1 MKVRKLHV
9 AGWLLLTIIIATTI
23 ACSRNVYDEDDYEKL
38 VILMQPVDTIDA
50 NHDWQLTSTYTI
62 TVDAS
67 AASVGAKSLQIL
79 SANPVAGQSANILG
93 QYAIADGDKKEITFV
108 APKTYTEF
116 YAALVDTTGT
126 YTLARFMPSDRTVGF
141 TNTVATKVAI
151 NQRLL
156 ALQSFC
162 YCFEENIPEPGDYDY
177 NDIVLRISQE
187 RMSENQIV
195 LNVTLAAVG
204 TEEKIGAAIHL
215 IDYYYNDID
224 SIVTTD
230 GTTFD
235 DGYEKQ
241 FPKMIEKDDLL
252 LKGFGGEAIINVFED
267 CHWAT
272 GDALKNEYNILER
285 RYYNVSKS
293 ASSEYGIVAP
303 RTISYVITFKDATL
317 LDHFSLND
325 IDPFI
330 ITEYN
335 GSFWETHCQTEHRND
350 QLLHRYKQNLNVKI
364 LPWAMIIPNSGFR
377 YPLEGY
383 NIGFYKKNVLFG
395 AYMTRGHSFG
405 EWASNRHISQDWY
418 DYPTSNQVF

>member
-1 MKVRKLHV
+1 MKIGKFHAV
-9 AGWLLLTIIIATTI
+9 GWLLLIPLIAMTM
-23 ACSRNVYDEDDYEKL
+23 ACSKNVYDEDEYEKL
-38 VILMQPVDTIDA
+38 VLLMQPVDTIDA
-50 NHDWQLTSTYTI
+50 NHDWQLTNVYTI

-79 SANPVAGQSANILG
+79 SGNPVVGQSASILG
-93 QYAIADGDKKEITFV
+93 QYAIADGKKKKITFV
-108 APKTYTEF
+108 APMKYTEF

-335 GSFWETHCQTEHRND
+335 GSFWETHSQTEHRND
-350 QLLHRYKQNLNVKI
+350 QMLHRYKQNLNVKI

-377 YPLEGY
+377 YPLQGV

-405 EWASNRHISQDWY
+405 EWASDRHISQDWY